1 MLAAPNAIKKASSIR
16 PLVDAEMENRMLRLM
31 EDSTSSFNM
40 EDFVK
45 KQKIVSSSSYSQN
58 FVLDKSITMGKVERS
73 VNAIRA
79 ALKKLEEGGTIED
92 AQAVCEPEVLN
103 QIIRWKRKLSVYLAP
118 FILGMRYTSF
128 GRHFTKV
135 DKLKEIVDRLH
146 CYVQDGDMIVDFCC
160 GSNDFS
166 CLMKEKLEK
175 MGKRCSFKNYD
186 LITPKNDFSF
196 EKRDWMSVHTGEL
209 PAGSRMI
216 MGLNPPFGVQAS
228 LANKFIDKALS
239 FKPKLLILIVPKE
252 TRRQSFYL
260 PGSVDVHDQQLDQ
273 WNMDPPPLYLWS
285 HPVWTGRHKAIA
297 QESGHFNEVPKNV
310 HIETNNVKGVVS
322 NYLMEEAHDCYGDF
336 SNFGN
341 SYADIC
347 SILDDIPEESDYTP
361 GNTVV
366 PGEKEAGPSVTD
378 DETRMQFNGRG
389 GNLA

>member
-1 MLAAPNAIKKASSIR
+1 L
-16 PLVDAEMENRMLRLM
+16 DAQILMRRMLKLM
-31 EDSTSSFNM
+31 KDSTSSFNM

-45 KQKIVSSSSYSQN
+45 KQKIVSSRSYSQN

-103 QIIRWKRKLSVYLAP
+103 QIIRWKRKLTVYLAP
-118 FILGMRYTSF
+118 FLHGMRYTSF

-196 EKRDWMSVHTGEL
+196 EKRDWMSVHAGEL

-228 LANKFIDKALS
+228 LANKLDTKEH
-239 FKPKLLILIVPKE
+239 PYDLIWEDDQILAGK
-252 TRRQSFYL
+252 SFYL

-273 WNMDPPPLYLWS
+273 WNMNPPPLYLWS

-297 QESGHFNEVPKNV
+297 QESGHFNKVPKNV
-310 HIETNNVKGVVS
+310 HTETNNVRGVDS
-322 NYLMEEAHDCYGDF
+322 NYLMEEALDCYGDF

-341 SYADIC
+341 SYGDIC
-347 SILDDIPEESDYTP
+347 SILDDVPEEPDYTP
-361 GNTVV
+361 GNAVV
-366 PGEKEAGPSVTD
+366 PGEKEAGPFVTD
-378 DETRMQFNGRG
+378 DETRMQFNG
-389 GNLA
+389 